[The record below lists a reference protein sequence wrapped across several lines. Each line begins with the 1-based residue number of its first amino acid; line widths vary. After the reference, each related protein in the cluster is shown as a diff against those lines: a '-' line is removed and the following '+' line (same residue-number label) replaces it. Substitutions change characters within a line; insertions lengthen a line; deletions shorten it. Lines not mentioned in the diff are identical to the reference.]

1 MQSELFL
8 ASYNIRF
15 DNPADGENAWEY
27 RKKDVLSIIKS
38 YDFDIV
44 GLQEVTPSQYSFFQ
58 QQDNFAVIGEYRDI
72 ENGKGTEASAIL
84 YKKDILDCEENG
96 TFWLS
101 KTPDVISR
109 YEGADCIRICTWG
122 KFTHKPSGKKFI
134 HLNTHLDHISEA
146 ARVFGAQKIVEFA
159 QQNFPKETL
168 LFLTGD
174 FNENEK
180 GKWFSVFENA
190 GFNDSRVISRKP
202 YQGPYGTNTGVIFEK
217 EIPLEEYGR
226 IDFIF
231 STQHNVEEAHTITY
245 DSARLPSDHL
255 PIYAKIKL

>member
-1 MQSELFL
+1 MQSEILL

-15 DNPADGENAWEY
+15 DNPADGKNAWEF
-27 RKKDVLSIIKS
+27 RKDSVLSIIKS

-44 GLQEVTPSQYSFFQ
+44 GLQEVTPSQYSFFE
-58 QQDNFAVIGEYRDI
+58 QQDNFAVIGGYRDI

-84 YKKDILDCEENG
+84 YKKDTFDCTENG

-101 KTPDVISR
+101 NTPDIISR
-109 YEGADCIRICTWG
+109 YEDADCIRICTWG
-122 KFTHKPSGKKFI
+122 KFTHKASGKEFI

-159 QQNFPKETL
+159 EQTFPKETV

-174 FNENEK
+174 FNENEQ
-180 GKWFSVFENA
+180 GKWFSVFQNA
-190 GFNDSRVISRKP
+190 GFNDSRVISQKP
-202 YQGPYGTNTGVIFEK
+202 YKGPYGTNTGVIFEENVPIK
-217 EIPLEEYGR
+217 DYWR

-231 STQHNVEEAHTITY
+231 SNHHNVEEAHTIVY
-245 DSARLPSDHL
+245 DSPSLPSDHL